1 MATYPTDLNTGAEV
15 YSSDGQKL
23 GELSRFVLRR
33 GDFSITHIVVKLD
46 KGILDSGF
54 DNDRILPVE
63 AMTSV
68 GDDRVEVNLTAEQF
82 EFAPEYSSEFFEAPQ
97 DMSPGEFDI
106 PDVANRLQQAAAMMN
121 SVSGAWQVQRMNRPL
136 DALDIRE
143 GLGVWRGDP
152 HTKVGDVERGL
163 FDAETG
169 RLQAL
174 VVKRGFILHHDVVL
188 PARYITEVIDDV
200 SVRVDISDEEIAQL
214 RRYEG

>member
-1 MATYPTDLNTGAEV
+1 MPTFPTDLKTGADV
-15 YSSDGQKL
+15 YSSDGKRL

-33 GDFSITHIVVKLD
+33 GDLSITHIVVKLD
-46 KGILDSGF
+46 KGILDSAF
-54 DNDRILPVE
+54 DNDRILPVD

-68 GDDRVEVNLTAEQF
+68 TTERVALNLTAEAF
-82 EFAPEYSSEFFEAPQ
+82 EAAPEYSSEYFEEPQ
-97 DMSPGEFDI
+97 DMTPGEFDI

-136 DALDIRE
+136 DTLDIKE

-152 HTKVGDVERGL
+152 HTKVGDVDRGL
-163 FDAETG
+163 FDPQTG

-174 VVKRGFILHHDVVL
+174 VVKRGFILRHDVIL

-200 SVRVDISDEEIAQL
+200 SVRVEITDEEISQL

>member
-15 YSSDGQKL
+15 YSSDGHKL

-54 DNDRILPVE
+54 DNDRILPVDT
-63 AMTSV
+63 MTSV
-68 GDDRVEVNLTAEQF
+68 GADRIELGLTAEAF
-82 EFAPEYSSEFFEAPQ
+82 EVAPEYSSEFFEAPQ
-97 DMSPGEFDI
+97 DLSPGEFDI
-106 PDVANRLQQAAAMMN
+106 PDVVNRLEQAAAMMN

-136 DALDIRE
+136 DTLDIKE
-143 GLGVWRGDP
+143 GLGVWRGEP

-163 FDAETG
+163 FDPETG

-214 RRYEG
+214 RGYEG